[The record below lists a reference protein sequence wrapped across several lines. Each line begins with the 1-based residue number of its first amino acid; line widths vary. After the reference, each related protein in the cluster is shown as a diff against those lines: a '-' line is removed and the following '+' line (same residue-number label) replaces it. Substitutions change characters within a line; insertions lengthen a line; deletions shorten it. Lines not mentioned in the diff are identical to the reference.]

1 MTMTAAAATGAASPG
16 GSAVDQEALV
26 DLLGLL
32 AYAELTACLR
42 MAADAERAPDI
53 DVQVAMA
60 RMSSLEAAHFE
71 LIAARL
77 VELGA
82 DPEGAMRPFVPAIS
96 AFHDRTRPR
105 DWLEGLVKAYVG
117 DGIARDFYREIG
129 ARLAEEDTRLV
140 HRVLADAGQDD
151 FVVEVVRRAVA
162 EDPAVAG
169 RLALWARRLVGEAIA
184 QAQYVAVE
192 REALAQLVVGGEGGL
207 DLAEL
212 SRLFSRLTEAHVA
225 RMQRMGLAP

>member
-1 MTMTAAAATGAASPG
+1 MTADAAPNATHEGRSV
-16 GSAVDQEALV
+16 VDHAALV
-26 DLLGLL
+26 DLFGLL
-32 AYAELTACLR
+32 SYAELTACLR
-42 MAADAERAPDI
+42 MAADAERAPHI
-53 DVQVAMA
+53 DVQIALA
-60 RMSSLEAAHFE
+60 RMSSLEEAHFE
-71 LIAARL
+71 LLSARL
-77 VELGA
+77 TELGA
-82 DPEGAMRPFVPAIS
+82 DPEEAMRPFVPAVS

-129 ARLAEEDTRLV
+129 GRLPEADARLVRS
-140 HRVLADAGQDD
+140 VLADAGQDD
-151 FVVEVVRRAVA
+151 FIVEVVGRAIA
-162 EDPAVAG
+162 EDPPVAG

-192 REALAQLVVGGEGGL
+192 REGLATLVVGGEGGL

-212 SRLFSRLTEAHVA
+212 SRLFTRLTEAHVA

>member
-1 MTMTAAAATGAASPG
+1 MTADAATSAAHEG
-16 GSAVDQEALV
+16 GPAVDHDALV
-26 DLLGLL
+26 DLFGLL
-32 AYAELTACLR
+32 SYAELTACLR
-42 MAADAERAPDI
+42 MAADAERSPHI
-53 DVQVAMA
+53 DVQMALA
-60 RMSSLEAAHFE
+60 RMSSLEEAHFE
-71 LIAARL
+71 LLSARL
-77 VELGA
+77 AELGA
-82 DPEGAMRPFVPAIS
+82 DPEEAMRPFVPAVS

-129 ARLAEEDTRLV
+129 GRLPEQDARLV

-151 FVVEVVRRAVA
+151 FIVEVVRRAIA
-162 EDPAVAG
+162 EDPTVAG

-192 REALAQLVVGGEGGL
+192 REGLATLVVGGEGGL

-212 SRLFSRLTEAHVA
+212 SRLFTRLTEAHAA

>member
-1 MTMTAAAATGAASPG
+1 MTVDEATGAEPTS
-16 GSAVDQEALV
+16 GSGADRDALT
-26 DLLGLL
+26 DLFGLL
-32 AYAELTACLR
+32 SYAELTACLR
-42 MAADAERAPDI
+42 MASDAQRVPDL
-53 DVQVAMA
+53 DVQISMA

-71 LIAARL
+71 LLAARL
-77 VELGA
+77 TELGA
-82 DPEGAMRPFVPAIS
+82 DPAEAMRPFVPAIS

-129 ARLAEEDTRLV
+129 TRLPAEDQQLV

-151 FVVEVVRRAVA
+151 FIVEVVRRART
-162 EDPAVAG
+162 EEPAVGG

-192 REALAQLVVGGEGGL
+192 REGLARLVVGGEGGL

-212 SRLFSRLTEAHVA
+212 SRLFTRLTEAHVA
-225 RMQRMGLAP
+225 RMQRMGLSH